1 MNETLQ
7 EVWETALNEIKQEM
21 PEESFELWFRPLK
34 LISLENN
41 TLTLQCPNKF
51 FSDWL
56 RTNYEKKIETLFS
69 QKIGTGIKLNYLISE
84 GLTPEKE
91 EKKKEEKTEEEVV
104 TSTQKEEVLFPGDEF
119 DPRYTFENFIV
130 GSSNRFAQAAAFRVA
145 NEPGKAFN
153 PLFIYGGVGL
163 GKTHLLHAIG
173 HQIRQIYSQI
183 KVIYVTS
190 EKFINEFIDSLR
202 YERLDNFR
210 NKYRRPDCLLIDD
223 IQFLVGKQ
231 RSEEEFFYTFNA
243 LYDSRRQIVVTS
255 DRPPQEIPALQ
266 ERLISRFEW
275 GVVAD
280 IKPPDLETRI
290 AILRKK
296 AENEKLYVP
305 DDVIAFIAEQIQ
317 TNIRQLEGALIRVVA
332 FASLLGTEISI
343 DKAKDVLRDII
354 AKREVAQPITIE
366 KIQKVVAKHFHLNP
380 KEMTSK
386 KRTDSVAFPRQIAM
400 YLARNLTEYS
410 TTEIGEAFGGRDHT
424 TVMHAC
430 DKVKLKVSSD
440 PYFSAFI
447 NKILEEIKS
456 TI

>member
-1 MNETLQ
+1 MSSGTAEEL
-7 EVWETALNEIKQEM
+7 WESALNEIKQEISD
-21 PEESFELWFRPLK
+21 ESFELWFRPLK
-34 LISLENN
+34 PISLEENI
-41 TLTLQCPNKF
+41 LTLQCPNKF

-56 RTNYEKKIETLFS
+56 KTNYAEKIETLFS
-69 QKIGTGIKLNYLISE
+69 EKMSRLIKLNYLVAEIITQEE
-84 GLTPEKE
+84 GFPEEKE
-91 EKKKEEKTEEEVV
+91 IKSQPVSPNEKNNI
-104 TSTQKEEVLFPGDEF
+104 LPPGDEF

-130 GSSNRFAQAAAFRVA
+130 GSNNRFAQAAAFRVA

-173 HQIRQIYSQI
+173 HQARQLSPNMKI
-183 KVIYVTS
+183 VYVTS

-202 YERLDNFR
+202 YERIKDFR
-210 NKYRRPDCLLIDD
+210 NKYRGPDGLLIDD
-223 IQFLVGKQ
+223 IQFLIGKQ

-290 AILRKK
+290 AILRKR
-296 AENEKLYVP
+296 AGREKLYIP

-317 TNIRQLEGALIRVVA
+317 ANIRQLEGALIRVVA
-332 FASLLGTEISI
+332 YASLLNTEVTI
-343 DKAKDVLRDII
+343 DQAKEVLRDII
-354 AKREVAQPITIE
+354 TKKEVTQMITIE

-380 KEMTSK
+380 KDMISK
-386 KRTDSVAFPRQIAM
+386 KRTDAIALPRQVAM
-400 YLARNLTEYS
+400 YLTRNLTEYS
-410 TTEIGEAFGGRDHT
+410 TTDVGEAFGGRDHT
-424 TVMHAC
+424 TVLHAC
-430 DKVKLKVSSD
+430 EKIETKVSSD
-440 PYFSAFI
+440 PYFLAFI
-447 NKILEEIKS
+447 NKIIEEIKS
-456 TI
+456 T

>member
-1 MNETLQ
+1 MSNGTAEEL
-7 EVWETALNEIKQEM
+7 WESALNEIKQEISD
-21 PEESFELWFRPLK
+21 ESFELWFRPLK
-34 LISLENN
+34 PISLEENI
-41 TLTLQCPNKF
+41 LTLQCPNKF

-56 RTNYEKKIETLFS
+56 KTNYAEKIETLFS
-69 QKIGTGIKLNYLISE
+69 EKMSRLIKLNYLVAEIITQE
-84 GLTPEKE
+84 DGFPEEKE
-91 EKKKEEKTEEEVV
+91 IKSQPVSRNEKNNI
-104 TSTQKEEVLFPGDEF
+104 LPPGDEF

-130 GSSNRFAQAAAFRVA
+130 GSNNRFAQAAAFRVA

-173 HQIRQIYSQI
+173 HQARQLSPNMKI
-183 KVIYVTS
+183 VYVTS

-202 YERLDNFR
+202 YERIKDFR
-210 NKYRRPDCLLIDD
+210 NKYRGPDGLLIDD
-223 IQFLVGKQ
+223 IQFLIGKQ

-290 AILRKK
+290 AILRKR
-296 AENEKLYVP
+296 AGREKLYIP

-317 TNIRQLEGALIRVVA
+317 ANIRQLEGALIRVVA
-332 FASLLGTEISI
+332 YASLLNTEVTI
-343 DKAKDVLRDII
+343 DQAKEVLRDII
-354 AKREVAQPITIE
+354 TKKEVTQMITIE

-380 KEMTSK
+380 KDMISK
-386 KRTDSVAFPRQIAM
+386 KRTDAIALPRQVAM
-400 YLARNLTEYS
+400 YLTRNLTEYS
-410 TTEIGEAFGGRDHT
+410 TTDVGEAFGGRDHT
-424 TVMHAC
+424 TVLHAC
-430 DKVKLKVSSD
+430 EKIETKVSSD

-447 NKILEEIKS
+447 NKIIEEIKS
-456 TI
+456 T

>member
-1 MNETLQ
+1 MNETMPTLQ
-7 EVWETALNEIKQEM
+7 ELWETILHEVKQEM
-21 PEESFELWFRPLK
+21 REESFELWFRPLK
-34 LISLENN
+34 PISLENN
-41 TLTLQCPNKF
+41 ILTLQCPNKF
-51 FSDWL
+51 FSDWVK
-56 RTNYEKKIETLFS
+56 TNYGKKIETLFG
-69 QKIGTGIKLNYLISE
+69 QKLGGEIKLNYLTLES
-84 GLTPEKE
+84 LTPEKE
-91 EKKKEEKTEEEVV
+91 KKEEEIVIL
-104 TSTQKEEVLFPGDEF
+104 TQKEEVLPPANEF

-130 GSSNRFAQAAAFRVA
+130 GPTNRFAQAAAYRVA

-173 HQIRQIYSQI
+173 HQTREAYPQI
-183 KVIYVTS
+183 KIVYVTS

-202 YERLDNFR
+202 YERLNDFR
-210 NKYRRPDCLLIDD
+210 NKYRGPDCLLIDD
-223 IQFLVGKQ
+223 IQFLIGKQ

-296 AENEKLYVP
+296 AEKEKLYVP

-343 DKAKDVLRDII
+343 DKAKEVLRDII
-354 AKREVAQPITIE
+354 VKKEVTQPITIE
-366 KIQKVVAKHFHLNP
+366 KIQKVVAKHFHLHS
-380 KEMTSK
+380 KEMVSK
-386 KRTDSVAFPRQIAM
+386 KRTDAVAFPRQIAM
-400 YLARNLTEYS
+400 YLARTLTEQS

-430 DKVKLKVSSD
+430 EKVKAKVSSD

-456 TI
+456 T

>member
-1 MNETLQ
+1 MSSETAEEL
-7 EVWETALNEIKQEM
+7 WESALNEIKQEISD
-21 PEESFELWFRPLK
+21 ESFELWFRPLK
-34 LISLENN
+34 PISLEENI
-41 TLTLQCPNKF
+41 LTLQCPNKF

-56 RTNYEKKIETLFS
+56 KTNYAEKIETLFS
-69 QKIGTGIKLNYLISE
+69 EKMSRLIKLNYLVAEIITQEE
-84 GLTPEKE
+84 GFPEEKE
-91 EKKKEEKTEEEVV
+91 IKSQPVSPNEKNNI
-104 TSTQKEEVLFPGDEF
+104 LPPGDEF

-130 GSSNRFAQAAAFRVA
+130 GSNNRFAQAAAFRVA

-173 HQIRQIYSQI
+173 HQARQLSPNMKI
-183 KVIYVTS
+183 VYVTS

-202 YERLDNFR
+202 YERIKDFR
-210 NKYRRPDCLLIDD
+210 NKYRGPDGLLIDD
-223 IQFLVGKQ
+223 IQFLIGKQ

-290 AILRKK
+290 AILRKR
-296 AENEKLYVP
+296 AGREKLYIP

-317 TNIRQLEGALIRVVA
+317 ANIRQLEGALIRVVA
-332 FASLLGTEISI
+332 YASLLNTEVTI
-343 DKAKDVLRDII
+343 DRAKEVLRDII
-354 AKREVAQPITIE
+354 TKKEVTQLITIE

-380 KEMTSK
+380 KDMISK
-386 KRTDSVAFPRQIAM
+386 KRTDAIALPRQVAM
-400 YLARNLTEYS
+400 YLTRNLTEYS
-410 TTEIGEAFGGRDHT
+410 TTDVGEAFGGRDHT
-424 TVMHAC
+424 TVLHAC
-430 DKVKLKVSSD
+430 DKIETKVSSD

-447 NKILEEIKS
+447 NKIIEEIKS
-456 TI
+456 T

>member
-1 MNETLQ
+1 MNETMEEL
-7 EVWETALNEIKQEM
+7 WDITLNEIKQEM
-21 PEESFELWFRPLK
+21 PDESFELWFRPLK
-34 LISLENN
+34 FISLENN
-41 TLTLQCPNKF
+41 ILTLQCPNKF
-51 FSDWL
+51 FSDWVK
-56 RTNYEKKIETLFS
+56 TNYEKKIEILFS
-69 QKIGTGIKLNYLISE
+69 QKAGQEIKLKYAILES
-84 GLTPEKE
+84 LTPEKE
-91 EKKKEEKTEEEVV
+91 KTVEEE
-104 TSTQKEEVLFPGDEF
+104 TLIPTQKEEILTPSDEF

-130 GSSNRFAQAAAFRVA
+130 GSTSRFAQAAAFRVA

-173 HQIRQIYSQI
+173 HRTKQIYPQI
-183 KVIYVTS
+183 KVVYVTS
-190 EKFINEFIDSLR
+190 EKFINEFINSLR
-202 YERLDNFR
+202 DETLNDFR
-210 NKYRRPDCLLIDD
+210 NRYRGPDCLLIDD
-223 IQFLVGKQ
+223 IQFLIGKQ

-305 DDVIAFIAEQIQ
+305 DDVITFIAEQIQ

-343 DKAKDVLRDII
+343 DKAKEVLRDII
-354 AKREVAQPITIE
+354 TKREVSEPITIE
-366 KIQKVVAKHFHLNP
+366 RIQKVVAKHFHLNP

-386 KRTDSVAFPRQIAM
+386 KRTDAVAFPRQIAM
-400 YLARNLTEYS
+400 YLARNLTEQS

-430 DKVKLKVSSD
+430 DKIKLKVSSD

-456 TI
+456 T

>member
-1 MNETLQ
+1 MDTAIQQL
-7 EVWETALNEIKQEM
+7 WEDALEEIKQEM
-21 PEESFELWFRPLK
+21 PDESFELWFRPLK
-34 LISLENN
+34 TISLENGIF
-41 TLTLQCPNKF
+41 TLQCPNKF

-56 RTNYEKKIETLFS
+56 RTNYERRIEEILSRKIATEVKINYAIIENLTTET
-69 QKIGTGIKLNYLISE
+69 
-84 GLTPEKE
+84 
-91 EKKKEEKTEEEVV
+91 KKEETETLKDV
-104 TSTQKEEVLFPGDEF
+104 TKKEEIPFIQSEF

-145 NEPGKAFN
+145 SEPGKAFN

-173 HQIRQIYSQI
+173 NRTRQACPEK

-202 YERLDNFR
+202 YEKINDFR
-210 NKYRRPDCLLIDD
+210 NKYRRSDCLLIDD
-223 IQFLVGKQ
+223 IQFLIGKQ
-231 RSEEEFFYTFNA
+231 GSQEEFFYTFNT

-255 DRPPQEIPALQ
+255 DRPPQEIPTVH

-280 IKPPDLETRI
+280 IKPPDLETRV

-305 DDVIAFIAEQIQ
+305 EDVMVFIAEQIQ
-317 TNIRQLEGALIRVVA
+317 INIRQLEGALIRVIA
-332 FASLLGTEISI
+332 FASLLGTEVTV
-343 DKAKDVLRDII
+343 DKAKEVLGDIV
-354 AKREVAQPITIE
+354 AKKEIPQLVTIE
-366 KIQKVVAKHFHLNP
+366 RIQKVVAKHFHITF
-380 KEMTSK
+380 KEMVSK
-386 KRTDSVAFPRQIAM
+386 KRTDTIAWPRQIAM
-400 YLARNLTEYS
+400 YLARNLTELS

-430 DKVKLKVSSD
+430 DKVKLKVSAD
-440 PYFSAFI
+440 PYSAAFI
-447 NKILEEIKS
+447 NKIVEEVKLV
-456 TI
+456 